1 MAARIIA
8 SAEMTPEREHRE
20 RQLHHRPLRQEP
32 PQSRTAAGINARTPG
47 PALATCGQ
55 TSRDGSTGGEVGPAR
70 RSMTVSSNRALMMNR
85 YFCPAEI
92 ERAMAAVPSL
102 AAGPA

>member
-1 MAARIIA
+1 
-8 SAEMTPEREHRE
+8 
-20 RQLHHRPLRQEP
+20 
-32 PQSRTAAGINARTPG
+32 
-47 PALATCGQ
+47 
-55 TSRDGSTGGEVGPAR
+55 
-70 RSMTVSSNRALMMNR
+70 MTVSSNRALMMTR